1 MEEIDRTKP
10 VVPYGCEQCPNK
22 SSINCAVEI
31 EKTSMSRTDGTSQGR
46 GYSYLIVFV
55 ISAFMALQSID
66 LKFNKN
72 DSWEFST
79 KEVPFTIVAPGLIF
93 IAGVMGLDTS
103 AIALGIGNVL
113 TSGRKVE

>member
-1 MEEIDRTKP
+1 MEIDRTKP

-31 EKTSMSRTDGTSQGR
+31 DQALVSRTDRTSQGR
-46 GYSYLIVFV
+46 GYSYLIVFI
-55 ISAFMALQSID
+55 ISAFMGFQSID
-66 LKFNKN
+66 LKFNKT
-72 DSWEFST
+72 DQWVFST

>member
-1 MEEIDRTKP
+1 MSGLDKTES

-22 SSINCAVEI
+22 SSTNCAVEI
-31 EKTSMSRTDGTSQGR
+31 QKASVSRTDERSQGR

-55 ISAFMALQSID
+55 ISAFMGLQSID

-72 DSWEFST
+72 DSWVFST
-79 KEVPFTIVAPGLIF
+79 KEVPFTVVVPGLVL

-103 AIALGIGNVL
+103 AIALGIGNIL
-113 TSGRKVE
+113 TSGRRID